1 MKYLPAGFSLV
12 EVMVALVVI
21 CVGMLGIA
29 KLDALMLSNTST
41 SRIRALVAQ
50 EAASLADS
58 MHADRDFWDGSS
70 AAWDA
75 SAGALTVSA
84 TDSAGST
91 TFTASS
97 AGLSTAL
104 GAGPSCEKGGAVPCS
119 SVNMAAYDLTQW
131 ATALSQV
138 LKNSTADVDCAD
150 TSNIVTCTINVQWQ
164 ENTVAANS
172 QEGSAGAPAGFQKQ
186 NYQLVI
192 QP

>member
-1 MKYLPAGFSLV
+1 MKPSPAGFSLV

-29 KLDALMLSNTST
+29 KLDALMLSNTGT
-41 SRIRALVAQ
+41 SRTRALVAQ

-70 AAWDA
+70 ASWDP
-75 SAGALTVSA
+75 SAGALSVSA
-84 TDSAGST
+84 TESAGTT

-97 AGLSTAL
+97 SNLSSAL
-104 GAGPSCEKGGAVPCS
+104 GAPPTCEKGGAVPCS
-119 SVNMAAYDLTQW
+119 SVNMAAYDLADW
-131 ATALSQV
+131 ATDLSQV
-138 LKNSTADVDCAD
+138 LKNSTADIDCAS
-150 TSNIVTCTINVQWQ
+150 TTNIVTCTINVQWQ
-164 ENTVAANS
+164 EHTVAANS
-172 QEGSAGAPAGFQKQ
+172 EEGSAGAPAAFQKQ